1 MEKLQDAGIL
11 SEGGAERVKKLA
23 STEDSP
29 SETATPARGHDR
41 EIKGIPWFEEVI
53 EGSELGRIKR
63 RRGGESSADGKTVI
77 EWEVTEMDGAE
88 GDGGGTGAPKRKLE
102 SLNGEDVD
110 MK

>member
-11 SEGGAERVKKLA
+11 SEGSAEHVKKLA

-63 RRGGESSADGKTVI
+63 RRGGDSSADGKTVI
-77 EWEVTEMDGAE
+77 EWEVTEMEGAE
-88 GDGGGTGAPKRKLE
+88 GDGGGTGALKRKLE